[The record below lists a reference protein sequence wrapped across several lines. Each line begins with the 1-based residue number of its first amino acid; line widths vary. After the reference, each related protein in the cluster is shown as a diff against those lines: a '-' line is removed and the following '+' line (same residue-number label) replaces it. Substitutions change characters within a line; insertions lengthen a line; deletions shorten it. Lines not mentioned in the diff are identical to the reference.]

1 VTEVVIVKQSWHP
14 LAESDANEEDG
25 PLIWRAIAEHLMQR
39 Q

>member
-1 VTEVVIVKQSWHP
+1 VAEVVIVKQSSHP

-25 PLIWRAIAEHLMQR
+25 PLIWHAIAGHLMQR